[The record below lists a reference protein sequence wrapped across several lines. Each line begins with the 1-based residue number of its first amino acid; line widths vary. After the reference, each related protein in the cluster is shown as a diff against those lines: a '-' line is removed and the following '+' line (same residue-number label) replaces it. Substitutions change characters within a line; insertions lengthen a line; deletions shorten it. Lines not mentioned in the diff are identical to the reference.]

1 MGKHNKVSRKKYW
14 KRRKKRFRGKELNEV
29 ECSLT
34 YSLQEQNH
42 GGLENDFD
50 HADNASEDQ
59 TGRSFQKYLHT
70 CDDDHENQN
79 DHSPA
84 ENSPFSSNN
93 DSEEQNI
100 VIDDELTSCST
111 DNEIEYSGKGLDLTD
126 PKVIKLFAQPKPS
139 EDPLWV
145 NMFVYHRNKRK
156 LLKQLRNPLGVKY

>member
-1 MGKHNKVSRKKYW
+1 M
-14 KRRKKRFRGKELNEV
+14 NEV
-29 ECSLT
+29 ECSST
-34 YSLQEQNH
+34 YSMQEQNH

-50 HADNASEDQ
+50 HANNDSEDQ
-59 TGRSFQKYLHT
+59 TLHSFQKYLDT

-79 DHSPA
+79 DHSP

-100 VIDDELTSCST
+100 DGVVDNELTTCST
-111 DNEIEYSGKGLDLTD
+111 DNESEYSGKGLDLND
-126 PKVIKLFAQPKPS
+126 PKVIKLFAKPKPS

-156 LLKQLRNPLGVKY
+156 LLKQLRNRLAVKY